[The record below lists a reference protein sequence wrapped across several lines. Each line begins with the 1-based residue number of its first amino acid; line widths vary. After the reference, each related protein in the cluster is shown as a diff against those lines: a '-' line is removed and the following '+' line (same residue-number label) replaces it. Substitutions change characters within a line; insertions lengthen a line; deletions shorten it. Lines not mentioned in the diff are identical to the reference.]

1 MSGEGDND
9 LELPPISYVWQTPV
23 RKPKRSKWEIP
34 DPADPRRLTPAMRAK
49 LQRIVAKAP
58 EVMVKITGKTKT
70 VGHLKSHLEYI
81 TRDGELAAETET
93 GAVMEGRQGL
103 RDIQAQWAHDAELD
117 EGRRRDGPLSHN
129 IVLSMPPGTDPGA
142 VKDAVRAFAMETF
155 GGRRDYVFVQ
165 HVEDEHPHVHLT
177 VRSLGYDG
185 KRLNPRKAD
194 LAAWREHFAGELRL
208 RGVEAEATPRRAR
221 GKVRKAE
228 RGVVRTIRNR
238 GEQPRVER
246 LAREEIVSD
255 ARAGKSSLRPWD
267 AKTRNRQAA
276 IRDSYRIQARDLERS
291 GDPAD
296 NELAKQLRRF
306 AADMTAPETK
316 RDQLRRELIESLAH
330 LGARAYSKGKERDGA
345 DGDR

>member
-1 MSGEGDND
+1 MSSGDRD

-34 DPADPRRLTPAMRAK
+34 DPVDPRTLTPAMRAK

-81 TRDGELAAETET
+81 TRGGELAVETET

-103 RDIQAQWAHDAELD
+103 RDIQTRWADDAALD
-117 EGRRRDGPLSHN
+117 EARRRDGPLSHN
-129 IVLSMPPGTDPGA
+129 IVLSMPPGTDPVA

-155 GGRRDYVFVQ
+155 GGRHDYVFVQ
-165 HVEDEHPHVHLT
+165 HLDDEHPHVHLT

-185 KRLNPRKAD
+185 KRLNPRKGD
-194 LAAWREHFAGELRL
+194 LARWREQFAGELQL

-221 GKVRKAE
+221 GAVRKAE
-228 RGVVRTIRNR
+228 RGVVRTIKER

-246 LAREEIVSD
+246 LAREEIVRE
-255 ARAGKSSLRPWD
+255 ARAGKSSARPWE
-267 AKTRNRQAA
+267 AKARERQSAIRKSYRRQAA
-276 IRDSYRIQARDLERS
+276 DLQRS
-291 GDPAD
+291 ASGAD
-296 NELAKQLRRF
+296 HELATKVLKF
-306 AADMTAPETK
+306 VADMPELETK
-316 RDQLRRELIESLAH
+316 RYRLLKELAEAI
-330 LGARAYSKGKERDGA
+330 GKTRPPRHGKDRDK
-345 DGDR
+345 

>member
-1 MSGEGDND
+1 MSGEGDRD

-34 DPADPRRLTPAMRAK
+34 DAVDPRKLTPAMRAK
-49 LQRIVAKAP
+49 LQRIVAKTP

-81 TRDGELAAETET
+81 TRNGVLAAETET

-103 RDIQAQWAHDAELD
+103 RDIQALWADDAALD

-129 IVLSMPPGTDPGA
+129 IILSMPPGTDPVA
-142 VKDAVRAFAMETF
+142 VKDAVRAFAIENF

-165 HVEDEHPHVHLT
+165 HLDDKHPHVHLT
-177 VRSLGYDG
+177 ARSLGYDG

-194 LAAWREHFAGELRL
+194 LATWREHFAGELRL

-246 LAREEIVSD
+246 LAREEIVRE
-255 ARAGKSSLRPWD
+255 ARVGKSSLRPWE
-267 AKTRNRQAA
+267 AKTRDRQAA
-276 IRDSYRIQARDLERS
+276 IRDSYRIQAGDLERS
-291 GDPAD
+291 SDPAD
-296 NELAKQLRRF
+296 NELATQLQRF
-306 AADMTAPETK
+306 AAEMTAPETK
-316 RDQLRRELIESLAH
+316 RDQLRRELMDSLARR
-330 LGARAYSKGKERDGA
+330 GVRTPSRGKERGGA
-345 DGDR
+345 DDDR